1 VLKAWQSQLSNIN
14 TSIHNNKVMLFW
26 LDTMEEFRD
35 LSMEEWNFKN
45 LVRVNIENLL
55 EQQRIYWQQRGRV
68 KWAALGD
75 ENTKFFHSTATIR
88 HNKNTIMVL
97 KYSSGLE
104 KVKHEGTTLI
114 L

>member
-1 VLKAWQSQLSNIN
+1 
-14 TSIHNNKVMLFW
+14 
-26 LDTMEEFRD
+26 MEEFRD

>member
-55 EQQRIYWQQRGRV
+55 EQ
-68 KWAALGD
+68 
-75 ENTKFFHSTATIR
+75 
-88 HNKNTIMVL
+88 
-97 KYSSGLE
+97 
-104 KVKHEGTTLI
+104 
-114 L
+114 